1 MMVVAITACATPYQ
15 AKGFAG
21 GYSDYPVGNDSYAI
35 SVDVNSYT
43 SMSTAMAY
51 AYRRASEL
59 CPRGYDVV
67 DRAGSQSDFYV
78 RNGNVLQN
86 MPKSSVSLIVT
97 CGVQVRPAAIRPA
110 AIRHDDSAWW
120 CTATDAGMDY
130 CERTMA
136 ACEDFR
142 AGMATRGV
150 DLAACWPRPDAAC
163 FQEQYANGAVG
174 PQCSSTVTLCNKNRD
189 FVVNNPSAG
198 TPLSECAVMNLL

>member
-1 MMVVAITACATPYQ
+1 MAAACCRPRGASERCSQLPRRYLTRCAGLSSPSGIVEGGGMPMGRWMMVVAITACATPYQ

-21 GYSDYPVGNDSYAI
+21 GYSDYPVGNNSYAI

-43 SMSTAMAY
+43 SMSTAMEY

-67 DRAGSQSDFYV
+67 DRAGSQSDFYI

-142 AGMATRGV
+142 AG
-150 DLAACWPRPDAAC
+150 
-163 FQEQYANGAVG
+163 
-174 PQCSSTVTLCNKNRD
+174 
-189 FVVNNPSAG
+189 
-198 TPLSECAVMNLL
+198 